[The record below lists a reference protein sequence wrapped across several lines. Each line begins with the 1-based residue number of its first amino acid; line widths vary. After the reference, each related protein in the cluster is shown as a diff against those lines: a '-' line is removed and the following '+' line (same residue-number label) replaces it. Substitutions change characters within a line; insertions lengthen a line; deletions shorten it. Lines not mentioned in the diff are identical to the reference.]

1 MFVVLTSLGN
11 QMAEDLDK
19 SEWDKRKVL
28 TVRNQSN
35 SLTRLL
41 AIVSYLA
48 LRYDSCIDL
57 PLNLCQSANQS
68 AISQYI

>member
-1 MFVVLTSLGN
+1 
-11 QMAEDLDK
+11 MAEDLDK
-19 SEWDKRKVL
+19 SEWDKRWQKVL